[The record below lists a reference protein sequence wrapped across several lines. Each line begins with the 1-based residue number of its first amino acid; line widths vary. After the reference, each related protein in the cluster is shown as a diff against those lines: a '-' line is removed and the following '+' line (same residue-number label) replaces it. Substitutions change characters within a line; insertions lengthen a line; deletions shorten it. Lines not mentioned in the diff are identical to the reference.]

1 MTDITVDFSDV
12 GEGFE
17 ALPAGEY
24 AIVVQKVVLRDSQ
37 SSEYPYLNF
46 TLEVTEPGD
55 YEGRFLWFT
64 SSFHPK
70 ALWRMK
76 EVFENLG
83 VFEENITF
91 EVEED
96 GDERLVVNPK
106 LAGLPGRAIVKIRP
120 YQGQDKNDVETI
132 IAAESSARPRKTTDD
147 GAAPAGDKKKDKG
160 SGKAFK

>member
-1 MTDITVDFSDV
+1 MNVDFSDV
-12 GEGFE
+12 EGGFE
-17 ALPAGEY
+17 PLPPAEY
-24 AIVVQKVVLRDSQ
+24 AIVVKKVVLRDSQ
-37 SSEYPYLNF
+37 NSEFPYLNF

-96 GDERLVVNPK
+96 GNERIVLQPE
-106 LAGLPGRAIVKIRP
+106 LAGLPGKAVVKIKQ
-120 YQGQDKNDVETI
+120 YQGSDKNDVETI
-132 IAAESSARPRKTTDD
+132 VAVDPNMSPRKTK
-147 GAAPAGDKKKDKG
+147 AEDKKPAKNSTKG
-160 SGKAFK
+160 TGKAFK

>member
-1 MTDITVDFSDV
+1 MTTINVDFSEVPDGFDV
-12 GEGFE
+12 
-17 ALPAGEY
+17 LPEGEY
-24 AIVVQKVVLRDSQ
+24 AIVIDKVVLRDSQ
-37 SSEYPYLNF
+37 KSDYPYLNF

-55 YEGRFLWFT
+55 YEGRLLWFT

-96 GDERLVVNPK
+96 GDERIVIKPELV
-106 LAGLPGRAIVKIRP
+106 GLPAKAVVTVGE
-120 YQGQDKNDVETI
+120 YQGKEKNDVDTL
-132 IAAESSARPRKTTDD
+132 IAVEPSTGPRKTT
-147 GAAPAGDKKKDKG
+147 GTSTEAQKQTSKDKT
-160 SGKAFK
+160 SKAFK

>member
-1 MTDITVDFSDV
+1 MSSINVDFSDV
-12 GEGFE
+12 EGGFE
-17 ALPAGEY
+17 VLPAGEY

-37 SSEYPYLNF
+37 QSEYPYLNF
-46 TLEVTEPGD
+46 ALEVTEPGD
-55 YEGRFLWFT
+55 YEGRLLWFT

-96 GDERLVVNPK
+96 GDERLVIKPE
-106 LAGLPGRAIVKIRP
+106 LAGLPAKAVVKVRP
-120 YQGQDKNDVETI
+120 YQGNDKNDVETLVPVDPQ
-132 IAAESSARPRKTTDD
+132 RGPRQTTDT
-147 GAAPAGDKKKDKG
+147 DKKPSG
-160 SGKAFK
+160 GGKAFK

>member
-1 MTDITVDFSDV
+1 MSSINVDFSDV
-12 GEGFE
+12 EGGFE
-17 ALPAGEY
+17 VLPAGEY
-24 AIVVQKVVLRDSQ
+24 AVVVQKVVLRDSQ
-37 SSEYPYLNF
+37 QSEYPYLNF

-55 YEGRFLWFT
+55 YEGRLLWFT

-96 GDERLVVNPK
+96 GDERLVIKPE
-106 LAGLPGRAIVKIRP
+106 LAGLPAKAVVKVRP
-120 YQGQDKNDVETI
+120 YQGNDKNDVETLVPVDPQ
-132 IAAESSARPRKTTDD
+132 RGPRKTTDT
-147 GAAPAGDKKKDKG
+147 DKKPSG
-160 SGKAFK
+160 GGKAFK

>member
-1 MTDITVDFSDV
+1 VSSINVDFSDV
-12 GEGFE
+12 EGGFE
-17 ALPAGEY
+17 VLPEGEY
-24 AIVVQKVVLRDSQ
+24 AVVVQKVVLRDSQ

-55 YEGRFLWFT
+55 YEGRLLWFT

-96 GDERLVVNPK
+96 GDERLVIKPE
-106 LAGLPGRAIVKIRP
+106 LAGLPAKAVVKIRP
-120 YQGQDKNDVETI
+120 YQGNDKNDVETLI
-132 IAAESSARPRKTTDD
+132 PVEPNARPRKTTDEKKGD
-147 GAAPAGDKKKDKG
+147 KPAGG
-160 SGKAFK
+160 GKAFK